1 MLIAMTRALS
11 PAFERCELTHVERQP
26 IDLDRAREQHREY
39 ERILQECGC
48 RLERLPAEPSLPDS
62 VFVEDAAV
70 VLDEMA
76 VITRPGAV
84 SRRGETTSVARA
96 LERYRRLTAI
106 EAPGVLDGGD
116 VLVID
121 RRIYVGRSSRTN
133 AEGIEQMRELVSPA
147 GYSVTAVS
155 FEGCLHLK
163 SAATCVGAGR
173 VLVNPSWVSAEVF
186 DGLEVFSVDPAE
198 AAAANALAVGARVVI
213 ASQYPRTAAWLR
225 VAGLQVEEVDVS
237 ELIKAEAGVTC
248 CSLLFRGP
256 SKPENERDRAH
267 TR

>member
-11 PAFERCELTHVERQP
+11 PAFERCELTHVARQP
-26 IDLDRAREQHREY
+26 IDLDRARQQHREY
-39 ERILQECGC
+39 ERVLQEAGC

-62 VFVEDAAV
+62 VFVEDVAV

-84 SRRGETTSVARA
+84 SRRGETASVARA
-96 LERYRRLTAI
+96 LEPHRRLAII

-121 RRIYVGRSSRTN
+121 DRIFVGRSSRTN

-155 FEGCLHLK
+155 FAGCLHLK
-163 SAATCVGAGR
+163 SAATRVDAGR
-173 VLVNPSWVSAEVF
+173 VLVNPSWVNVEVF
-186 DGLEVFSVDPAE
+186 DGVDVLSVDPAE
-198 AAAANALAVGARVVI
+198 AAAANALAVGARVVV
-213 ASQYPRTAAWLR
+213 AAQYPRTAARLR
-225 VAGLQVEEVDVS
+225 AAGLDVEAVDVS

-248 CSLLFRGP
+248 CSLLFRGA
-256 SKPENERDRAH
+256 SKPGN
-267 TR
+267 